1 MTLPA
6 YQRIKAYLLSR
17 IEAGDWREDDR
28 VPSEPALARQFGVA
42 RMTVN
47 RAVRELAAEQR
58 LRRVPGSGT
67 FVAKP
72 RHESTL
78 LQIRSIADEIRERGG
93 VHSAEVLRLEAVE
106 AEAGMA
112 AELELKRGARLFHSC
127 LLHREDGQ
135 PAQYEERWVVPA
147 VAPDY
152 LRQDFVQL
160 TPSEYLLRV
169 APLARAEYG
178 VEARLAPPAIGALL
192 KLEEG
197 EPCLLLH
204 RRTFTRGRAAS
215 AANLWHPASRYRLT
229 GRV

>member
-1 MTLPA
+1 VTLPA

-17 IEAGDWREDDR
+17 IEAGDWREGDR
-28 VPSEPALARQFGVA
+28 VPSEPALARQFSVA

-47 RAVRELAAEQR
+47 RAVRELAAEHR
-58 LRRVPGSGT
+58 LRRVAGSGT

-78 LQIRSIADEIRERGG
+78 LRIRSIADEIRERGG
-93 VHSAEVLRLEAVE
+93 VHSAEVLRLEAVD
-106 AEAGMA
+106 AEPGLA

-147 VAPDY
+147 AAPDY
-152 LRQDFVQL
+152 LKQDFTLV
-160 TPSEYLLRV
+160 TPSDYLLKV

-178 VEARLAPPAIGALL
+178 VEARLAPPAIGMAL

-204 RRTFTRGRAAS
+204 RRTFSRGRAAS
-215 AANLWHPASRYRLT
+215 AANLWHPGSRYRLT